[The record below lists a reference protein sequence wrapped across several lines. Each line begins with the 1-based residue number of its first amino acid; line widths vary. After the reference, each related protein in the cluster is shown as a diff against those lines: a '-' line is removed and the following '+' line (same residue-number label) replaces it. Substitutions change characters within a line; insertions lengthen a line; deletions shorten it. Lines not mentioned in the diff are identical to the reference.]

1 LSKGLKSLLL
11 VVMDI
16 LWVVAVALV
25 VRIVVAFFGT
35 LATSDLGMKYLELSR
50 YLVIPFGVD
59 AISTPYAGYFD
70 IDATITVGL
79 LLLVEWG
86 LSALRRRA

>member
-1 LSKGLKSLLL
+1 MSKGLKSLLL
-11 VVMDI
+11 IVMDI
-16 LWVVAVALV
+16 LWAVAVALV
-25 VRIVVAFFGT
+25 VHVVVAFFGT
-35 LATSDLGMKYLELSR
+35 LATTDLGAKYLELSR

-59 AISTPYAGYFD
+59 AISTPYGGSFD
-70 IDATITVGL
+70 VDATITVGL

>member
-1 LSKGLKSLLL
+1 VSKGLRSLLL
-11 VVMDI
+11 VAMDI

-25 VRIVVAFFGT
+25 VHIVVAFFDT
-35 LATSDLGMKYLELSR
+35 LATSDLGAKYLELSG

-59 AISTPYAGYFD
+59 TISTPFAGYFD
-70 IDATITVGL
+70 VDATITVGL

-86 LSALRRRA
+86 LSALKRRA

>member
-1 LSKGLKSLLL
+1 VSKGFKSLLL
-11 VVMDI
+11 IVMDI

-35 LATSDLGMKYLELSR
+35 LAASDLGAKYLELSR

-59 AISTPYAGYFD
+59 AIATPYAGSFD
-70 IDATITVGL
+70 VDATITVGL